1 MKGFSIIIVTWNGL
15 HHLKKFLP
23 SVIKTKYPNFE
34 IIVADNNS
42 TDGSIE
48 WIKKTYPEVKIA
60 ALNHNY
66 GYTGGNNRALPFA
79 SKDILIFLNNDVEV
93 TPNWLDAISDTFEKD
108 DSIAIV
114 QPKLKSY
121 EDRDFFE
128 YAGAAGGFIDKWG
141 YPFCRGRVF
150 DHLEKDEGQYDN
162 VSEITWAS
170 GAAYAIKRNIFEK
183 FEGFDEDFEFHMEEI
198 DLSWRILNEGYKA
211 VFTPDSTV
219 YHLGGGSLPMGSKR
233 KVYYNFRNNLIM
245 LTKNL
250 PKSKLLYTIFFRL
263 VLDGIAA
270 LRSLFSGKLG
280 EFASI
285 FKAHVHF
292 YLAFPKTMRK
302 RKKLTEKRQKRILAP
317 ISIVWNFFILGNRTY
332 RKIQP

>member
-15 HHLKKFLP
+15 HHLKNFLP
-23 SVIKTKYPNFE
+23 SVSETSYSDFE

-60 ALNHNY
+60 TLDHNY
-66 GYTGGNNRALPFA
+66 GYTGGNNRAVPFA

-93 TPNWLDAISDTFEKD
+93 TPNWLKSISDAFEKD

-121 EDRDFFE
+121 EDREFFE

-150 DHLEKDEGQYDN
+150 DHLEKDVGQYDN
-162 VSEITWAS
+162 ISEISWAS
-170 GAAYAIKRNIFEK
+170 GAAYAIKKNIFEK
-183 FEGFDEDFEFHMEEI
+183 FGGFDEDFEFHMEEI
-198 DLSWRILNEGYKA
+198 DLSWRVLNNGYKA
-211 VFTPDSTV
+211 IYTPDSTV
-219 YHLGGGSLPMGSKR
+219 YHLGGGSLPMGSNR

-250 PKSKLLYTIFFRL
+250 PKSQFWYTIFTRL
-263 VLDGIAA
+263 ILDYIAA
-270 LRSLFSGKLG
+270 LRSLFTGRLG
-280 EFASI
+280 EFFAI
-285 FKAHVHF
+285 LKAHIHF
-292 YLAFPKTMRK
+292 YLSISKTINK
-302 RKKLTEKRQKRILAP
+302 RKKLTRKRHTNILTP
-317 ISIVWNFFILGNRTY
+317 ISIVWNFYFLGNRTY